1 MHKSDQAAKT
11 ESPGK
16 ALAHDLVDR
25 IDELLQS
32 TAASGQPIEID
43 PHRSRLFELFVM
55 SEATG
60 FLEEGAEEDLSCD
73 GVARALADRWKLAR
87 DLGGG
92 ELSQPA
98 SMPPEQFR
106 RLRLLWSFMR
116 MWMEWTYAWKRW
128 DEFHDAAAPSR
139 TPANK

>member
-1 MHKSDQAAKT
+1 MQKSDHKVKT

-25 IDELLQS
+25 IEELLQS
-32 TAASGQPIEID
+32 AAASGQPIQID
-43 PHRSRLFELFVM
+43 PQRSRLFELFVM

-60 FLEEGAEEDLSCD
+60 FLEEGGEEDLSCD

-87 DLGGG
+87 DLGRP
-92 ELSQPA
+92 ELSQVA
-98 SMPPEQFR
+98 SMPPEQLR
-106 RLRLLWSFMR
+106 RLRLLWSFMQ

-128 DEFHDAAAPSR
+128 DEFHNAASPSQS
-139 TPANK
+139 PSKK